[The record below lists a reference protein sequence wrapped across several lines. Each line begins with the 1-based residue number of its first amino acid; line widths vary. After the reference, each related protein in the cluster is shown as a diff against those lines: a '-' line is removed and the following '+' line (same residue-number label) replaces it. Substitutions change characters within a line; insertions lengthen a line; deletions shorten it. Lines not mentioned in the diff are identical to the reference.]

1 MRDIAVVIALA
12 LIACGGKDASESK
25 SEKTAKREVA
35 DGEMCEEHGVLM
47 AICTKHNPK
56 LIPVFKAK
64 GDYCEEHGFPMTV
77 CPVHHPERGG
87 RPATDVAKDKAPA
100 DGTKVRLKG
109 QDTARFAGIKL
120 VAAVN
125 RPGGA
130 RLEALASVTYDAT
143 KWAQLN
149 ARAAGV
155 VRSIKVDIG
164 AVVTKGTQIAVIESA
179 TVGADR
185 SRLQAVQARVT
196 FAQGNL
202 EREQKLFEQRISAQ
216 KDVLDAQQE
225 LAEAKGELAALT
237 AAVGVVGQSAGGNS
251 YILAAPIA
259 GVVTKRNVTIGSM
272 VEMNSG
278 ALFEIVDTSSMRAE
292 IEVPEMELH
301 RVRLG
306 QQVTVTVD
314 ALPGSEFAGTIDFI
328 APEVTRETRTSKARA
343 TLANPEATLRANM
356 FGKAQIALGRTESTV
371 LVPRVAVQRVA
382 DVDMVFVTTALGE
395 YEVRRVKT
403 GVREGDSV
411 EITSGLKA
419 AEQVVTEG
427 SFLLKTETMKGS
439 IGAGCCE

>member
-1 MRDIAVVIALA
+1 MRRTAVVIALA

-25 SEKTAKREVA
+25 SEKPAKQEVA

-47 AICTKHNPK
+47 AICTKHHPK

-64 GDYCEEHGFPMTV
+64 GDYCEEHGFPMSV
-77 CPVHHPERGG
+77 CPVHFPERGG
-87 RPATDVAKDKAPA
+87 RPATDIAKDKAPA

-164 AVVTKGTQIAVIESA
+164 AVVAKGAPIAVIESA

-185 SRLQAVQARVT
+185 SRLQAAQARVT
-196 FAQGNL
+196 YAEGNVQ
-202 EREQKLFEQRISAQ
+202 REQKLFEQRISAQ
-216 KDVLDAQQE
+216 KDVLAAQQE
-225 LAEAKGELAALT
+225 LSQAKGELAALN
-237 AAVGVVGQSAGGNS
+237 AAVGVVGPSAGGNS
-251 YILAAPIA
+251 YVLAAPIA

-272 VEMNSG
+272 VEMNTG

-292 IEVPEMELH
+292 IEIPEMELH

-314 ALPGSEFAGTIDFI
+314 ALPGSEFTGVIDFI
-328 APEVTRETRTSKARA
+328 APEVTRETRTAKARA
-343 TLANPEATLRANM
+343 TLANPEASLRANM
-356 FGKAQIALGRTESTV
+356 FGNARIALGQTESTV
-371 LVPRVAVQRVA
+371 LVPRIAVQRVA
-382 DVDMVFVTTALGE
+382 DVDMVFVTTAPGE
-395 YEVRRVKT
+395 YEVKRVKT
-403 GVREGDSV
+403 GVREGGNV
-411 EITSGLKA
+411 EITSGLKSS
-419 AEQVVTEG
+419 EQVVTDG